1 MTKRL
6 VMPVENQAGLE
17 APIAQH
23 FGKAPYFAV
32 VDLDGDNTV
41 LNIKTEMN
49 RSEHA
54 GGIGLPHENL
64 LVLKPDMFVVY
75 GMGPGCLRSLQSTG
89 MTVLKAVGNTVNDI
103 VTAFKQGQL
112 KPLEGGCD
120 HSQHHD
126 QC

>member
-1 MTKRL
+1 MAKRI

-23 FGKAPYFAV
+23 FGKAPYYAV
-32 VDLDGDNTV
+32 VDLDETNAV

-64 LVLKPDMFVVY
+64 LLLKPDVFVVY

-103 VTAFKQGQL
+103 VTAFKEGQL
-112 KPLEGGCD
+112 KVLEGGCE
-120 HSQHHD
+120 HHNH
-126 QC
+126 

>member
-1 MTKRL
+1 MTKRI

-32 VDLDGDNTV
+32 VDLDAKNVV

-49 RSEHA
+49 RSEHV

-64 LVLKPDMFVVY
+64 LVLKPDVFVVY

-89 MTVLKAVGNTVNDI
+89 VTVLKATGNTVNEI
-103 VTAFKQGQL
+103 VTAFKEGQL
-112 KPLEGGCD
+112 KALEGGCE
-120 HSQHHD
+120 HSHNHNH
-126 QC
+126 

>member
-1 MTKRL
+1 MAKRI

-32 VDLDGDNTV
+32 VDLDENNTV

-49 RSEHA
+49 RSEHV

-64 LVLKPDMFVVY
+64 LVLNPDVFVVY

-103 VTAFKQGQL
+103 VTAFKAGRL
-112 KPLEGGCD
+112 NVLEGGCE
-120 HSQHHD
+120 HSHHH
-126 QC
+126 

>member
-1 MTKRL
+1 MTKRI
-6 VMPVENQAGLE
+6 VMPVENQTGLE

-23 FGKAPYFAV
+23 FGKAPYYAV
-32 VDLDGDNTV
+32 VDLDDNNAV

-54 GGIGLPHENL
+54 GGTGLPHENL

-75 GMGPGCLRSLQSTG
+75 DMGPGCLRSLQSTG

-103 VTAFKQGQL
+103 VTAFKKGQL
-112 KPLEGGCD
+112 KALEGGCS
-120 HSQHHD
+120 HSHQH
-126 QC
+126 